1 MKEKYYY
8 IRTLRGKVP
17 VATVH
22 VILEGDEKARGVSV
36 LSFRDAL
43 STKEGRRHARNYALK
58 AFYTKKSDLEIK
70 RGDCL
75 DMLDL
80 IDVPFFKGKKK
91 LFKAQYNPALTK
103 HEKNLL
109 SE

>member
-8 IRTLRGKVP
+8 LRTKRGKVP
-17 VATVH
+17 VGTVY
-22 VILEGDEKARGVSV
+22 VVQEGVEKARGVSI

-43 STKEGRRHARNYALK
+43 NLREGRRHARNYALR

-70 RGDCL
+70 RGDAL
-75 DMLDL
+75 DMLE
-80 IDVPFFKGKKK
+80 VVNPPFFKGKKK
-91 LFKAQYNPALTK
+91 LFKAQYNPALTN
-103 HEKNLL
+103 HEKKLL